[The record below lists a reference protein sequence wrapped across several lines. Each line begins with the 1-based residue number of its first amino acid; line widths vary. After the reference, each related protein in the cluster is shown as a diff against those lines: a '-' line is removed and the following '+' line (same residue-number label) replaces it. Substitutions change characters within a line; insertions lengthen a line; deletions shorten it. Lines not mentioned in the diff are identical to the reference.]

1 MNLWQLVCKEIR
13 FRKISFLLGLI
24 CVAVAI
30 ASLVGSITLL
40 HAHDV
45 RTEQIL
51 IERERSTREE
61 MTRMEDD
68 YRKIMRDLG
77 YNVMIVPQ
85 EQNLAVLRAKGYP
98 DACMP
103 YEYVERLARGHV
115 ETLNHLLP
123 VLQKRIEWPE
133 RKIDIILS
141 GTPGQVPVYHKTQFL
156 TEDRSA
162 YRNPIMPP
170 VPAGQLILGN
180 SVAADLGLQVG
191 DSVTLMGKMYSIRQ
205 VNPAEGTTDDIAVWC
220 NLQTAQ
226 ELLGLEGKI
235 NVILALE
242 CVCTPEALG
251 AITQE
256 VQRILPDVQ
265 VMEFSSRVKARAQAR
280 SRAEQAHATAI
291 EAERNHR
298 HQMRM
303 ERRLFASILI
313 PVVLA
318 GSAIWI
324 FILMLSNVR
333 ERRIEIGI
341 LRALGV
347 RESTIVAIFLSKAV
361 VIGVVG
367 SLAGYFLGLAVGA
380 LWGGVRLFSGDFVGL
395 IRIPTL
401 VIAILIATVLC
412 VFAGWLPAF
421 HAAQQDPAVILSDES

>member
-30 ASLVGSITLL
+30 ASLIGSITLL

-51 IERERSTREE
+51 IERERATREE

-68 YRKIMRDLG
+68 YRRIMRDLG
-77 YNVMIVPQ
+77 YNVMIVPA
-85 EQNLAVLRAKGYP
+85 EQSLAALRAQGHP
-98 DACMP
+98 DTYMP
-103 YEYVERLARGHV
+103 YEYAERLGRGHV

-123 VLQKRIEWPE
+123 VLQKRVRWPE
-133 RKIDIILS
+133 RGTEIILS
-141 GTPGQVPVYHKTQFL
+141 GMPGQIPVYHKSRFL
-156 TEDRSA
+156 TEDGSA
-162 YRNPIMPP
+162 YRNPIMEAVPP
-170 VPAGQLILGN
+170 GQLILGN
-180 SVAADLGLQVG
+180 SIAADLGLHIG
-191 DSVTLMGKMYSIRQ
+191 DEVTLMGRTHTIRQ
-205 VNPAEGTTDDIAVWC
+205 INPAEGTTDDIAVWC
-220 NLQTAQ
+220 DLQTAQ

-242 CVCTPEALG
+242 CVCTPDTG
-251 AITQE
+251 AITLE

-280 SRAEQAHATAI
+280 SRAEQAHVTAM
-291 EAERNHR
+291 EAEQDHR
-298 HQMRM
+298 RQMRS

-324 FILMLSNVR
+324 FVLMLGNVR
-333 ERRIEIGI
+333 ERRFEIGI

-347 RESTIVAIFLSKAV
+347 RGSTIVAVFLSKAAV
-361 VIGVVG
+361 MGVVG

-401 VIAILIATVLC
+401 VIAVLIATVLC
-412 VFAGWLPAF
+412 VLAGWLPAF